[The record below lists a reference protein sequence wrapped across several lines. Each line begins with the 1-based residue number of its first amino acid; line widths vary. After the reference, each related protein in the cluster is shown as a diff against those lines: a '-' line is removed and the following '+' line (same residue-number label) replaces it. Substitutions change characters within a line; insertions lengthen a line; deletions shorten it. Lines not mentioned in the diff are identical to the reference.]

1 MHKAHSQHNCS
12 LFSTSKSLLGSDDL
26 EAPATLMYLSQK
38 IVYSG
43 LFCTKHVLKY
53 IATSKD
59 HKKDRQLAEK
69 FC

>member
-12 LFSTSKSLLGSDDL
+12 LFSTLNALLGSDNL

-43 LFCTKHVLKY
+43 LFYTKHVLK
-53 IATSKD
+53 
-59 HKKDRQLAEK
+59 
-69 FC
+69 

>member
-12 LFSTSKSLLGSDDL
+12 LFSTSKSLLGSGDL

-43 LFCTKHVLKY
+43 LFCTKHVLK
-53 IATSKD
+53 
-59 HKKDRQLAEK
+59 
-69 FC
+69 